1 LLQFRGGRAGQ
12 IEGGDIDGVGNNRN
26 FSGRNATGDD
36 VSSQAF
42 ADGEDVV
49 DLLDGPGF
57 KLAGGAV
64 AQAAF
69 VGCAVVDRSIFPKCT
84 DFIDNR
90 DAELAG
96 NLDGREGV

>member
-1 LLQFRGGRAGQ
+1 
-12 IEGGDIDGVGNNRN
+12 
-26 FSGRNATGDD
+26 
-36 VSSQAF
+36 
-42 ADGEDVV
+42 VV

-57 KLAGGAV
+57 KFAGGTV

-69 VGCAVVDRSIFPKCT
+69 VGGAVVDRSIFPKSPN
-84 DFIDNR
+84 FIDNR